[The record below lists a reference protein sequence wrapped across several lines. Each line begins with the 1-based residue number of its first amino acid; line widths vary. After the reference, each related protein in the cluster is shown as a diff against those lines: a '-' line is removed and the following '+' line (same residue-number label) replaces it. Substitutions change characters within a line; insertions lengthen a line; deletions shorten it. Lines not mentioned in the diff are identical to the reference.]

1 MKLEINAEE
10 KQYNHETK
18 DSKPQT
24 EEYYEAPLK
33 QKGRVSGCLAM
44 ILTVLYAG
52 YLLVYFS
59 DVGSSSIGGA
69 LASALV
75 APHMLCAAIAAV
87 FSFVGFFGKKRW
99 AMLTSG
105 ILMVAAAVLFTTYA
119 PMVIIQAVLFFISYA
134 RMK

>member
-18 DSKPQT
+18 SSEPKA
-24 EEYYEAPLK
+24 EEYAPK
-33 QKGRVSGCLAM
+33 PKGRISGCLGM

-59 DVGSSSIGGA
+59 GVGSSSIGGA
-69 LASALV
+69 LASAIV
-75 APHMLCAAIAAV
+75 APHMLCVAIAAV
-87 FSFVGFFGKKRW
+87 FSCIGFFGRKRW

-105 ILMVAAAVLFTTYA
+105 ILMIAAAVLFTTYA
-119 PMVIIQAVLFFISYA
+119 PMVLFQVILLFIAYA